1 MILLDYIPYHLQE
14 IGKIVHLA
22 RSGRLIV
29 ELSTELSEGDIL
41 YDQKENKVAR
51 VAELI
56 GPVSAPFASA
66 IPYENVRGNAGAKM
80 YAVHSPAEKRR
91 EYNE

>member
-1 MILLDYIPYHLQE
+1 MQE

-22 RSGRLIV
+22 HSGRLIV
-29 ELSTELSEGDIL
+29 KLIVELSEGDML
-41 YDQKENKVAR
+41 YDQKENKVAK

-66 IPYENVRGNAGAKM
+66 IPNENFKGKVNSKM
-80 YAVHSPAEKRR
+80 YSTYLPASERR
-91 EYNE
+91 KHR

>member
-1 MILLDYIPYHLQE
+1 MILAHYTICHLQE

-22 RSGRLIV
+22 QSGRLIV
-29 ELSTELSEGDIL
+29 ELSVELSEGDIL
-41 YDQKENKVAR
+41 YDQRRNKVAR

-66 IPYENVRGNAGAKM
+66 IPYENVRGGAGSKM
-80 YAVHSPAEKRR
+80 YAMPSPAEERR
-91 EYNE
+91 DK

>member
-1 MILLDYIPYHLQE
+1 MPQPEQTISPLYTSSSNFDEH
-14 IGKIVHLA
+14 
-22 RSGRLIV
+22 SG
-29 ELSTELSEGDIL
+29 
-41 YDQKENKVAR
+41 QKENKVAR

>member
-1 MILLDYIPYHLQE
+1 M
-14 IGKIVHLA
+14 A

-91 EYNE
+91 LNSTMSLPLRAKCTIFPISCK